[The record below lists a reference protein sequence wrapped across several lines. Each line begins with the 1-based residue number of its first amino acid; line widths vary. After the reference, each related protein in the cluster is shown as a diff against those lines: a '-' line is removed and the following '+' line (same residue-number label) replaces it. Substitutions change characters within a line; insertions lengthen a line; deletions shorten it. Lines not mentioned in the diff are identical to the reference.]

1 MSPLALLGGT
11 FDPIHNGH
19 LRMALECA
27 EQADLDEVRI
37 VPLHTPP
44 HRQAPAATPEQ
55 RLVMARLAVQG
66 VARLA
71 VDDSEIR
78 RGGASYTIDTVL
90 ALRRALGDRP
100 LCLIMG
106 MDAFAALDTWRQWT
120 SLLEC
125 VHIIVVERP
134 GNETRIESEDV
145 ASLLESRST
154 DRPGDL
160 HDLPAGRILKLPV
173 PLLDISATR
182 IRRIVA
188 EGRDPSFLLPDA
200 VIDYIRKER
209 LYLARA

>member
-1 MSPLALLGGT
+1 MTPLALLGGT
-11 FDPIHNGH
+11 FDPIHHGH

-27 EQADLDEVRI
+27 ERAGLDEVRI

-44 HRQAPAATPEQ
+44 HRHAPVATPEQ
-55 RLVMARLAVQG
+55 RLAMARLAVEG

-90 ALRRALGDRP
+90 ALRRALGERP

-106 MDAFAALDTWRQWT
+106 MDAFVALDTWRQWT
-120 SLLEC
+120 SLLDC
-125 VHIIVVERP
+125 AHIIVVQRP

-145 ASLLESRST
+145 AALLHSRSAA
-154 DRPGDL
+154 RPGDL
-160 HDLPAGRILKLPV
+160 HELPAGRILKLPV

-188 EGRDPSFLLPDA
+188 EGKDPSFLLPGA

-209 LYLARA
+209 LYLAGA